1 MFGDQE
7 IRAWIDAKV
16 RAGQRPTA
24 QDLLLLAMRSVD
36 PELPAWISAQ
46 VDRHFRPFTGVPLE

>member
-1 MFGDQE
+1 MGDLE
-7 IRAWIDAKV
+7 IRAWVAAMV

-24 QDLLLLAMRSVD
+24 QDLLLLAMRSED
-36 PELPAWISAQ
+36 PNLPDWISAQ